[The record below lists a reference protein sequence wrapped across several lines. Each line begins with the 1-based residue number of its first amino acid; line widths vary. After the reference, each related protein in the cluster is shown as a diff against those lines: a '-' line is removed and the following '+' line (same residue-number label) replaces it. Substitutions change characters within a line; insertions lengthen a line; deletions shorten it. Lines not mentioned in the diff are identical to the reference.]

1 VRQPALLHWLDQ
13 SLDAKCKSEHCF
25 IACMYLYHGIRIPP
39 PETIRPYRYPH
50 THTYVRQ
57 RQLLHQPPRYIWK
70 LSNDRSY
77 VPRVRGHKRATARA
91 GLPHGMAVLD
101 VRGTMAREAADEM
114 FPQDMRICVFTVRAT
129 DLVSIGRRAPT
140 LSELSC
146 DCRHSPD
153 Q

>member
-1 VRQPALLHWLDQ
+1 MQIRALLHCLHVGV
-13 SLDAKCKSEHCF
+13 CTC
-25 IACMYLYHGIRIPP
+25 IPP

-50 THTYVRQ
+50 THVRTTA
-57 RQLLHQPPRYIWK
+57 LVVASAAALYIYGNCPTID
-70 LSNDRSY
+70 LPCVSEAT
-77 VPRVRGHKRATARA
+77 RATARA

-140 LSELSC
+140 LSEL
-146 DCRHSPD
+146 
-153 Q
+153 